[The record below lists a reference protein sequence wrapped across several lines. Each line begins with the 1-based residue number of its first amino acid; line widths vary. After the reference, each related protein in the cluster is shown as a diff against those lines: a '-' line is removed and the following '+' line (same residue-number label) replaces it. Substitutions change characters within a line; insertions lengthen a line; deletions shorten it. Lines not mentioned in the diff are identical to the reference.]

1 MSRRVSSTPTPPL
14 LDPARRLARLGIDD
28 DEARRLGRS
37 RTARLRLVRA
47 VMVLSGHLRARIDA
61 QLAPDG
67 LTSQQAAVM
76 SVVRVVGR
84 PSFREVAAALGTSP
98 QNVRQL
104 VEVLVRKR
112 FARVV
117 DDPEDRRVKRL
128 VATAKN
134 TRYWAARDDADH
146 AELLALLDDLSTT
159 ETERVLAGLLS
170 ILSRA
175 GRPAAEARAPRAD
188 RGARRRAATCAS
200 SARSAFR
207 CSRSRPIAGAS
218 RATA

>member
-1 MSRRVSSTPTPPL
+1 MSSRVSRPRRNEPSERVSERSSRR
-14 LDPARRLARLGIDD
+14 PAHLSQLGFDG

-47 VMVLSGHLRARIDA
+47 VIVLAAHLRARIEH
-61 QLAPDG
+61 QLAGDG

-76 SVVRVVGR
+76 SVVRAAGR
-84 PSFREVAAALGTSP
+84 PSFREIAAALGTSP

-134 TRYWAARDDADH
+134 ARYWAARDDGDH
-146 AELLALLDDLSTT
+146 AELLGALDHLSTP
-159 ETERVLAGLLS
+159 ETERVLAGLVS
-170 ILSRA
+170 ILVRV
-175 GRPAAEARAPRAD
+175 GRPAAEARARRTARPPPR
-188 RGARRRAATCAS
+188 
-200 SARSAFR
+200 
-207 CSRSRPIAGAS
+207 
-218 RATA
+218 